1 MPTFSAFRVLTAA
14 IVALPLFLGQA
25 PTTTAVVT
33 PAPVADPPDSAA
45 AQARQSGQRVELPE
59 LRSTSREVY
68 VNPDGTRTMVQ
79 HVTPV
84 RTGAAAGWKALDPT
98 LRFGADGKVRPAV
111 SDQGLVLSGGGRGV
125 DLVSLGGPNRRVA
138 LGWPGTLPKP
148 VLRDDT
154 ATYVDVLPGV
164 DLRLRAEPTG
174 FAKALV
180 VKTPAAGRNPAL
192 RELRFQLR
200 GTGLTFTRTADGTTL
215 AKDRRGRT
223 VFVSG
228 QPLMW
233 DSATEPLTKPLVS
246 TLADGVLTVR
256 PDQAML
262 NSPATRYP
270 VIIDPPWTDDAGDL
284 WTHVNLRV
292 PKQSYWAFDRDQGAK
307 VGQAWGADT
316 DTYRSLFNLDTTG
329 IGGARIVR
337 ARFSVVLD
345 HSPDGVSRPVDLYR
359 TTPVSRTQD
368 VTWNTTGWLKHLAT
382 ASGHAKSGAPD
393 MTMGWESPEL
403 KSEIQDVADADETS
417 VSLGLQAPSE
427 TDEYLWKRFHGATAT
442 IMIDYN
448 NAPRMPLKVNF
459 DIPKPCGTKDVP
471 TPINTRQPAFSGVA
485 ADPDGDSLVNK
496 LEIHQVSDDVTIY
509 QQDSGTTS
517 NGAAFTWSPVPD
529 NVLSENTPY
538 YYVARSDDR
547 VAGDEIDSGPA
558 TARCYFTID
567 SRPPGEALRAST
579 DFPDGRPGK
588 PAREVGTM
596 TFSPAPG
603 DGDVAEYQYGFEQ
616 AKIVL
621 TVKARPDGTAVLPI
635 SVPSSSRKL
644 WVRAVDKAGNPG
656 PLSTRA
662 WTLIATTNTPAP
674 RVRSDVN
681 GDGAADVV
689 LVVDQ
694 GFGRTG
700 VWNVLS
706 RDGALGTGTMAWDTG
721 INGGFALSRSRPV
734 QGDFTGD
741 GRTDLAFFR
750 DEPGRRVALY
760 TMVSDGNRYEPPS
773 TPTWK
778 APQADW
784 TIATAHVTSGDV
796 TGDKV
801 SDIVV
806 QLNAGNGVW
815 RVVVYPG
822 GNLSAPVQ
830 WLQTTTAGGDWALS
844 QPVLSDVDGDGKDDL
859 VVLRK
864 TGDCRSVVDVY
875 KSSGTAFGAAT
886 TAYDGTYCFDRGHPV
901 AGDVDGDG
909 KGDVVSVYDNGTGT
923 VLKTFRSTGTAF
935 TLSDWWTGNDRDPL
949 RTALQVGDLDE
960 DGKADAALVTSMA
973 GGGRQVAHLRST
985 GTAFGA
991 PVSDWSEAA
1000 VGASDLGPKFDL
1012 ESRTYE
1018 LVARNSGKC
1027 MDVENGSLTDPATV
1041 QQWDC
1046 FNALH
1051 QRFRVVP
1058 VAGTD
1063 QYELHMVHVD
1073 GAGIDS
1079 AARCV
1084 DVGNQSAADNAPLVQ
1099 WKCLGQG
1106 NQQILLDYVEGSSY
1120 DTVFRLRFAHSE
1132 KCAAVQDASTVNG
1145 ADIIQ
1150 RTCAAVPEQQ
1160 WILRAALNT
1169 TQLDGRYK
1177 IRALRDPSKD
1187 YVLDIRNCDPAQG
1200 VRTWGWI
1207 ADSPCQR
1214 WQLKPLGDDVYQ
1226 IIDPSTGTALQV
1238 ENCSRMPA
1246 AKLVAFVTDASECQR
1261 WRIEPAA
1268 DNSWTLQ
1275 QADTGF
1281 MVDVPECVG
1290 TDVAKVIVWHYWNGP
1305 CQRWQ
1310 LTKM

>member
-1 MPTFSAFRVLTAA
+1 MLTFSLSRMLTAA
-14 IVALPLFLGQA
+14 IVALPLVVAQA
-25 PTTTAVVT
+25 PATTAAGPST
-33 PAPVADPPDSAA
+33 PVAGAPDGAA
-45 AQARQSGQRVELPE
+45 AEARRTGQRVELPGQ
-59 LRSTSREVY
+59 RSASREVY
-68 VNPDGTRTMVQ
+68 VNPDGTHTLVQ
-79 HVTPV
+79 HTTPV
-84 RTGAAAGWKALDPT
+84 RTGAAAGWKSLDQT
-98 LRFGADGKVRPAV
+98 LHFGADGNVRPAV
-111 SDQGLVLSGGGRGV
+111 SDRGTVFSGGGSGAH
-125 DLVSLGGPNRRVA
+125 LVSLGGPNQRLV
-138 LGWPGTLPKP
+138 LGWPGVLPKP

-154 ATYVDVLPGV
+154 ATYADVLPGV
-164 DLRLRAEPTG
+164 DLRLRAEPAG

-180 VKTPAAGRNPAL
+180 VKSRAAAAGPAL
-192 RELRFQLR
+192 RELRFRLS
-200 GTGLTFTRTADGTTL
+200 GTGLTFRHAADGTTL
-215 AKDRRGRT
+215 AEDRRGRV
-223 VFVSG
+223 VFASG
-228 QPLMW
+228 RPLMW
-233 DSATEPLTKPLVS
+233 DSATEPVTTS
-246 TLADGVLTVR
+246 AAATLAAGVLTIK

-262 NSPATRYP
+262 SAPATQYP
-270 VIIDPPWTDDAGDL
+270 VTIDPSWADAAGDL
-284 WTHVNLRV
+284 WTHVNLKH
-292 PKQSYWAFDRDQGAK
+292 PDDSYWAFDRDQGAK

-329 IGGARIVR
+329 IAGARVVR
-337 ARFSVVLD
+337 ARFTVVLD
-345 HSPDGVSRPVDLYR
+345 HSPDGVSRPIDLYR
-359 TTPVSRTQD
+359 TTPVSRALRNA
-368 VTWNTTGWLKHLAT
+368 WNDMGWPQYLAT
-382 ASGHAKSGAPD
+382 ASGHAKSTEPD

-403 KSEIQDVADADETS
+403 KAVIQKVADARESS
-417 VSLGLQAPSE
+417 VSLGLKAPSE
-427 TDEYLWKRFHGATAT
+427 TDEYLWKRFRGETAT
-442 IMIDYN
+442 IIVDYN

-459 DIPKPCGTKDVP
+459 DIPKPCGTAAAP
-471 TPINTRQPAFSGVA
+471 TAIGTASPAFSGVA
-485 ADPDGDSLVNK
+485 GDPDGDTLVNK
-496 LEIHQVSDDVTIY
+496 LEIHRAADDSTIY
-509 QQDSGTTS
+509 QQDSGITG
-517 NGAAFTWSPVPD
+517 NGAAFTWSPVPAD
-529 NVLSENTPY
+529 VLSDGTTY
-538 YYVARSDDR
+538 YFVARSDDQ
-547 VAGDEIDSGPA
+547 VPDDGIDSGPA

-567 SRPPGEALRAST
+567 SRPPGEAQRSST
-579 DFPDGRPGK
+579 DFPDGRPGL

-596 TFSPAPG
+596 TFTPAAG
-603 DGDVAEYQYGFEQ
+603 DTDVTEYQYGFEQ

-635 SVPSSSRKL
+635 SVPASSRRL
-644 WVRAVDKAGNPG
+644 WVRAVDRAGNPG
-656 PLSTRA
+656 PLSARA
-662 WTLIATTNTPAP
+662 WTLLAQANGAVP

-689 LVVDQ
+689 MVVDQ

-706 RDGALGTGTMAWDTG
+706 RNGVPGSGTMAWDSG

-773 TPTWK
+773 TPDWK

-784 TIATAHVTSGDV
+784 TIAIAHVTSGDV

-806 QLNAGNGVW
+806 QLNGGNGVW

-830 WLQTTTAGGDWALS
+830 WLQTTTAGGDWALT
-844 QPVLSDVDGDGKDDL
+844 QPVVSDIDGDGKDDL
-859 VVLRK
+859 VVVRK

-875 KSSGTAFGAAT
+875 KSSGTAFGAAA
-886 TAYDGTYCFDRGHPV
+886 TAYDGAYCFDKGHPV

-923 VLKTFRSTGTAF
+923 ALKTFRSTGTAL
-935 TLSDWWTGNDRDPL
+935 TLSDWWTGTDRDPL
-949 RTALQVGDLDE
+949 RTAVQVGDLDE
-960 DGKADAALVTSMA
+960 DGKADAALVTSLT
-973 GGGRQVAHLRST
+973 GGGRQIAHLRST
-985 GTAFGA
+985 GTAFVA
-991 PVSDWSEAA
+991 PVNDWTEPA
-1000 VGASDLGPKFDL
+1000 VGASDIGPKFDL

-1018 LVARNSGKC
+1018 LVARNSGRC

-1073 GAGIDS
+1073 GHAIDG

-1084 DVGNQSAADNAPLVQ
+1084 DVGNQSVDDNAPLVQ
-1099 WKCLGQG
+1099 WKCLGQA

-1120 DTVFRLRFAHSE
+1120 DTVFRLRFAHSG
-1132 KCAAVQDASTVNG
+1132 KCAAVQDASTANG
-1145 ADIIQ
+1145 ADIVQ

-1177 IRALRDPSKD
+1177 IRALRDPAKD
-1187 YVLDIRNCDPAQG
+1187 YVLDIANCDPAQG
-1200 VRTWGWI
+1200 IRTWDWI

-1214 WQLKPLGDDVYQ
+1214 WQLKPLGDDIYQ

-1246 AKLVAFVTDASECQR
+1246 AKLVAFGADASECQR

-1268 DNSWTLQ
+1268 GNSWTLQ
-1275 QADTGF
+1275 QADTGL
-1281 MVDVPECVG
+1281 MADVPMCVP
-1290 TDVAKVIVWHYWNGP
+1290 DKVEKVIVWNYWNGP

>member
-1 MPTFSAFRVLTAA
+1 MPTSSTFRVLTTA
-14 IVALPLFLGQA
+14 IVALPLFLGQV
-25 PTTTAVVT
+25 PTTTAVTPVT
-33 PAPVADPPDSAA
+33 AVPDRPDSAA
-45 AQARQSGQRVELPE
+45 AQARQSGQRVELPD

-68 VNPDGTRTMVQ
+68 VNPNGTHTMVQ
-79 HVTPV
+79 HATPV

-98 LRFGADGKVRPAV
+98 LHFGADGNVRPAV
-111 SDQGLVLSGGGRGV
+111 GDKGVVFSGGGTGA
-125 DLVSLGGPNRRVA
+125 DLVRLGGPNQHLTV
-138 LGWPGTLPKP
+138 GWPGVLPKP
-148 VLRDDT
+148 VLQGDT
-154 ATYVDVLPGV
+154 ATYGEVLPGV
-164 DLRLRAEPTG
+164 DLQLRAEPAG

-180 VKTPAAGRNPAL
+180 VKNRAAASNPAL
-192 RELRFQLR
+192 RELRFRL
-200 GTGLTFTRTADGTTL
+200 GGAGLTFTRSAGGTTL
-215 AKDRRGRT
+215 AKDRRGRA
-223 VFVSG
+223 VFASG

-233 DSATEPLTKPLVS
+233 DSATEPVTKAAAS
-246 TLADGVLTVR
+246 TLAAGVLTIR

-262 NSPATRYP
+262 NAPTTQYP
-270 VIIDPPWTDDAGDL
+270 VTIDPSWSDEAGDM
-284 WTHVNLRV
+284 WTHVDARV
-292 PKQSYWAFDRDQGAK
+292 PTMSYWGYDRDQGAK
-307 VGQAWGADT
+307 VGQAWGPDT
-316 DTYRSLFNLDTTG
+316 DTYRSLFNLDTTK
-329 IGGARIVR
+329 IAGARVVR
-337 ARFSVVLD
+337 ARFTVVLD
-345 HSPDGVSRPVDLYR
+345 HSPDGNDHPVDLYR
-359 TTPVSRTQD
+359 TTPISRSAD
-368 VTWNTTGWLKHLAT
+368 VTWNSTGWPQYLAT
-382 ASGHAKSGAPD
+382 ASGHARSSEPD
-393 MTMGWESPEL
+393 MTMGWESPAL
-403 KSEIQDVADADETS
+403 KDLIQKVATDRDSS
-417 VSLGLQAPSE
+417 VSLGLAAPDE
-427 TDEYLWKRFHGATAT
+427 TNEYQWKRFRGETAT
-442 IMIDYN
+442 VIIDYN

-459 DIPKPCGTKDVP
+459 DIPKTCGTAAAP
-471 TPINTRQPAFSGVA
+471 TPIGTRQPAFSGVA
-485 ADPDGDSLVNK
+485 GDPDGDTLINK
-496 LEIHQVSDDVTIY
+496 LEIHRAAGDTTVYTQN
-509 QQDSGTTS
+509 SGITG

-529 NVLSENTPY
+529 GVLSDDTAY
-538 YYVARSDDR
+538 YYVARSDDQ
-547 VAGDEIDSGPA
+547 VADDGIDSGPA

-567 SRPPGEALRAST
+567 SRLPGEALRTST

-596 TFSPAPG
+596 TFSPAAG
-603 DGDVAEYQYGFEQ
+603 DTDIAEYQYGFEQ

-621 TVKARPDGTAVLPI
+621 TIKARPDGTAVLPI

-656 PLSTRA
+656 PLSVKA
-662 WTLIATTNTPAP
+662 WTLLAQTNGTAP

-689 LVVDQ
+689 MVVDQ

-706 RDGALGTGTMAWDTG
+706 RSGTFGTGTMAWDSG
-721 INGGFALSRSRPV
+721 INGGFALSRSKPV

-773 TPTWK
+773 TPNWK

-806 QLNAGNGVW
+806 QLNSGNGGW

-830 WLQTTTAGGDWALS
+830 WLQTTTAGGDWAVT

-859 VVLRK
+859 VVVRK
-864 TGDCRSVVDVY
+864 TGDCRTVVNVY

-886 TAYDGTYCFDRGHPV
+886 TAYDGAYCFDKGHPV

-909 KGDVVSVYDNGTGT
+909 KGDVVSVYDNGSGT

-935 TLSDWWTGNDRDPL
+935 TLSDWWTGADRDPL
-949 RTALQVGDLDE
+949 RTAVQVGDLDK
-960 DGKADAALVTSMA
+960 DGKADAALISSLT

-985 GTAFGA
+985 GTAFEA
-991 PVSDWSEAA
+991 PVNDWSEAA
-1000 VGASDLGPKFDL
+1000 VGASDAGPKFDL

-1027 MDVENGSLTDPATV
+1027 MEVAGASRTDPALI

-1046 FNALH
+1046 LNGLH

-1063 QYELHMVHVD
+1063 QYELHMVHLD
-1073 GAGIDS
+1073 GTAIDGTP
-1079 AARCV
+1079 RCI
-1084 DVGNQSAADNAPLVQ
+1084 DVGNQSFDDNTPIVQ

-1106 NQQILLDYVEGSSY
+1106 NQQILIDYVEGSSY
-1120 DTVFRLRFAHSE
+1120 DTVFRVRFGHSG
-1132 KCAAVQDASTVNG
+1132 KCAGVENAGTANG
-1145 ADIIQ
+1145 AKIIQ
-1150 RTCAAVPEQQ
+1150 KTCAAVPEQQ
-1160 WILRAALNT
+1160 WFLRAALNT

-1177 IRALRDPSKD
+1177 IRALRDPGKD
-1187 YVLDIRNCDPAQG
+1187 YVLDIKNCDPLQG
-1200 VRTWGWI
+1200 VRTWDWI
-1207 ADSPCQR
+1207 SDSPCQR

-1246 AKLVAFVTDASECQR
+1246 AKLVAFGTDASECQR

-1275 QADTGF
+1275 QADTGL
-1281 MVDVPECVG
+1281 MVDVPDCVG
-1290 TDVAKVIVWHYWNGP
+1290 TTVEKVIVWHYWNGP